1 MRRFLAL
8 IAVAGLALL
17 LAACGGGGSSSSS
30 STATETQAESN
41 TGSETEKTEEGG
53 ETEEA
58 EEGEE
63 AASGDSVQE
72 AAMAAVK
79 EYLKPPEKLWIT
91 EPLPKTPETGKTVD
105 VLDCG
110 APACTAWAEAAL
122 EAVKTLGWNGNHI
135 SQGTT
140 PQSITAAWNQVTRTP
155 PDAVLTIGIPKVL
168 FSKQLATLASKEIPV
183 LNASVG
189 EEAGEGQEL
198 VIGGPKDALKVGK
211 AMADWILS
219 QEGEEANTM
228 YVKSP
233 EFPVTTS
240 YEEGLEAEYEKLCSS
255 CSLSNVE
262 VSAAEIGSGANTTKI
277 VAALHSDSGVNYVT
291 GTDDLT
297 LGLPSA
303 LKTGGLNEVSM
314 IGEAP
319 GAAQFGYLTE
329 EGPYKASVVF
339 APYEVGWQMV
349 DWLTR
354 HFEGVSTKPSEEE
367 APTFILTPE
376 TLKSGASNYY
386 PYLPSF
392 EEEFKAL
399 WKVK

>member
-8 IAVAGLALL
+8 IAVAGLTLL
-17 LAACGGGGSSSSS
+17 LVACGGSGSSS
-30 STATETQAESN
+30 STATETTAES
-41 TGSETEKTEEGG
+41 TEAETET
-53 ETEEA
+53 T

-63 AASGDSVQE
+63 AETGGGDAVQE
-72 AAMAAVK
+72 EATAAVQ
-79 EYLKPPEKLWIT
+79 EYLKPPSKLWIT
-91 EPLPKTPETGKTVD
+91 EPLPKAPPTGKTVD

-122 EAVKTLGWNGNHI
+122 EAVKALGWTGNHI

-140 PQSITAAWNQVTRTP
+140 PQTITAAWNQVTRTP

-168 FSKQLATLASKEIPV
+168 FTKQLATLASKKIPV

-189 EEAGEGQEL
+189 EEAGEGVEL

-211 AMADWILS
+211 ALADWILS
-219 QEGEEANTM
+219 QEGEEANTL

-240 YEEGLEAEYEKLCSS
+240 YEEGLEAEYEKLCPS

-277 VAALHSDSGVNYVT
+277 IASLHSNSGVNYVA

-303 LKTGGLNEVSM
+303 LKTGGLSEVSM

-319 GAAQFGYLTE
+319 GAAQFGYLAE

-349 DWLTR
+349 DWLAR
-354 HFEGVSTKPSEEE
+354 DFEGVSTAPSEVE

-376 TLKSGASNYY
+376 TLKSGASSYY
-386 PYLPSF
+386 PFLPSF

-399 WKVK
+399 WQVK